1 MSPLKTVAL
10 LLLGLVAATPAWAQK
25 PRSTTLPT
33 AGGEITVFADRV
45 EEIGPDDLIIAS
57 GNVEVVRGTQRV
69 LADRVEVNRVTGDVV
84 AEGRVIF
91 YDGDDRLVG
100 QRIQFNFKTGTG
112 VIWEGR
118 GQAAPFY
125 RLEGER
131 MERLGEHRYR
141 VFEGLFTTCEGDPP
155 AWSFR
160 FASAVADLEDFIH
173 GTAASFW
180 VKGVPVVPFLPF
192 FAAPI
197 RRERQTGFLF
207 PRIGNSSEK
216 GTFVDI
222 PFFWAISDSQDATV
236 TLHAYTE
243 RGLGAELDYR
253 YILSRDHAGNLG
265 GFYVNEFLREDATPT
280 HGDSRGWW
288 TVRDSWLLR
297 PGLTLRTD
305 VNGVSDDLVLRE
317 YADRLHE
324 RSLQR
329 VESNVFLTR
338 SWSTWNLV
346 GSLFW
351 YQDLTQQ
358 RPVELHRLPEL
369 KLQGTRQPV
378 PGIPGLLYELESSAV
393 HFARDV
399 GADGNRLDVRPVLAR
414 PIPFGG
420 VVTVTPFLGGRLTGY
435 DTTVTG
441 TRVTPEGLAVQNTEA
456 DAQLRSLYEVGA
468 DVESRLA
475 RLYELGDVMG
485 MDAVVHSIE
494 PRVNYTRLDGTDLL
508 RYRRDGT
515 TTTNQLPQ
523 YDSIDA
529 ITEASRFNYS
539 LTNRLRARSVAPPGT
554 EATRWEL
561 MRFVLAHYYEALNPD
576 QPFGPVAADL
586 IVNPNR
592 IFSFRGDTSYS
603 VYGEGIQTGTTD
615 LAVNAAPVIASIGT
629 RYSKPDRVNFVQ
641 ARLGADLARWA
652 VARFS
657 TDWDLREDVFVESRF
672 ALDLKWSCWAL
683 SVEYVSRH
691 KDEDEVRFAINL
703 LGVGGTVGTG
713 SRISGTGPASSD
725 GRTR

>member
-1 MSPLKTVAL
+1 MSLLTTVAL
-10 LLLGLVAATPAWAQK
+10 LLLGLVAAMPACAQGS
-25 PRSTTLPT
+25 RATTLAT

-45 EEIGPDDLIIAS
+45 EEIGPDDLIVAS
-57 GNVEVVRGTQRV
+57 GNVEVVRGSQRL
-69 LADRVEVNRVTGDVV
+69 LADRVEVNRVTGDAV
-84 AEGRVIF
+84 AQGRVIF
-91 YDGDDRLVG
+91 YDGDDRLIG
-100 QRIQFNFKTGTG
+100 ERIQFNFRTGTG

-131 MERLGEHRYR
+131 MERLAESRYR

-160 FASAVADLEDFIH
+160 FGSAVADLEELIY
-173 GTAASFW
+173 GTGASFW
-180 VKGVPVVPFLPF
+180 VRGVPVIPFLPF

-207 PRIGNSSEK
+207 PRIGTGSRK
-216 GTFVDI
+216 GTFVEI
-222 PFFWAISDSQDATV
+222 PFFWAISDSQDATITPHV
-236 TLHAYTE
+236 YTE
-243 RGLGAELDYR
+243 RGLGVELDYR

-288 TVRDSWLLR
+288 TVRDSWR
-297 PGLTLRTD
+297 FHPGLALRTD

-329 VESNVFLTR
+329 VESNIFLTR
-338 SWSTWNLV
+338 SWATWNLV
-346 GSLFW
+346 TNLFW

-358 RPVELHRLPEL
+358 RPVELNRLPEV

-378 PGIPGLLYELESSAV
+378 PGVPGLLFELESSAT
-393 HFARDV
+393 HFVRDV
-399 GADGNRLDVRPVLAR
+399 GADGNRVDLHPVLSR
-414 PIPFGG
+414 PIPIGG
-420 VVTVTPFLGGRLTGY
+420 VITVTPFLGGRFTGY

-456 DAQLRSLYEVGA
+456 DGQLRSLYEVGA
-468 DVESRLA
+468 DVETRMA
-475 RLYELGDVMG
+475 RIYELGDAWG
-485 MDAVVHSIE
+485 LDALLHSIE

-515 TTTNQLPQ
+515 TTTNELPQ

-529 ITEASRFNYS
+529 IIEASRFTYS
-539 LTNRLRARSVAPPGT
+539 LTNRLRARSVAAP
-554 EATRWEL
+554 EADVARWEL
-561 MRFVLAHYYEALNPD
+561 LRFVLSHSYEALNPVE
-576 QPFGPVAADL
+576 PFGPVAADL
-586 IVNPNR
+586 IVNPSR

-603 VYGEGIQTGTTD
+603 VYGDGIQTGTTD
-615 LAVNAAPVIASIGT
+615 LAVNVDPVIASIGT
-629 RYSKPDRVNFVQ
+629 RFSKPDRVNFIQ
-641 ARLGADLARWA
+641 ARLQTDLTRWA

-657 TDWDLREDVFVESRF
+657 TDWDLREDVFVESRVG
-672 ALDLKWSCWAL
+672 LDLRWSCWAL
-683 SVEYVSRH
+683 SVEYVARH
-691 KDEDEVRFAINL
+691 NDEDEVRFAINL

-713 SRISGTGPASSD
+713 SRISGTGPASTN
-725 GRTR
+725 GRPR